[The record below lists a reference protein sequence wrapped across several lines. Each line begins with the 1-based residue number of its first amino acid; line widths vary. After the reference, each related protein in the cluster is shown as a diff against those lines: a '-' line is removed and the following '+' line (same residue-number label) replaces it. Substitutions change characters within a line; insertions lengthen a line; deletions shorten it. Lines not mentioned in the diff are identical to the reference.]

1 MSKTGNMIS
10 GIEKYFADSFR
21 KMASQAGIEDI
32 SLWIRSLDGPPQS
45 MQAYP
50 VCMIQAMSRDCSDHY
65 YDEYRIAV
73 AIALRG
79 DDPEELEELGHTWED
94 IIKDA
99 IDEDRTLGDAVISTE
114 SLRIDSSFVSGM
126 YMIWAEMICSA

>member
-10 GIEKYFADSFR
+10 GIEKYLSEKFR
-21 KMASQAGIEDI
+21 IKALESGVEDI
-32 SLWIRSLDGPPQS
+32 SMWIRSIEGPPQS

-50 VCMIQAMSRDCSDHY
+50 VCMIQAISRDCSDHY
-65 YDEYRIAV
+65 YDDYRIAV
-73 AIALRG
+73 AIAVRG
-79 DDPEELEELGHTWED
+79 DDPDELEELGHTWED

-126 YMIWAEMICSA
+126 YLIWAEMICSA